1 MSSSP
6 SHERSD
12 SDHGSSNRR
21 IDRHDKTVRAIFDD
35 WARSGQA
42 DGMERRHKRLAARML
57 ERIEIPP
64 DARLLD
70 IGCGYGWIAKM
81 LSTRVPDGAI
91 VGIDPSHEMIWK
103 ARSACDGLANTLF
116 APASAEEIPWA
127 EDYFTQILS
136 IESAYYW
143 TDVPSALREIY
154 RVTSYGGAVHI
165 LINYYEGNPFSEGWD
180 REMGVPLTRLSADEW
195 VELFSKAS
203 FQDVSAERIPDDS
216 PIPAGKPP
224 DELERRVGLQRIG
237 ALHVSGRKPSLPDSP
252 PRHAPTTPDPFRILR

>member
-1 MSSSP
+1 MSSS
-6 SHERSD
+6 SSRERPESG
-12 SDHGSSNRR
+12 HALPNRQVE
-21 IDRHDKTVRAIFDD
+21 RHDEAVREIFDD

-57 ERIEIPP
+57 ERIEIPL

-81 LSTRVPDGAI
+81 LSNRVPDGAI

-103 ARSACDGLANTLF
+103 ARDACDGLASTLF
-116 APASAEEIPWA
+116 APGSAEEIPWA
-127 EDYFTQILS
+127 EDYFTHILS

-154 RVTSYGGAVHI
+154 RVAAYGGSVHI
-165 LINYYEGNPFSEGWD
+165 LINYYEGNPYSEGWD

-203 FQDVSAERIPDDS
+203 FEDVGAEKIPDDS
-216 PIPAGKPP
+216 PIPDGKPS

-237 ALHVSGRKPSLPDSP
+237 ALHVSGRKPSLPATAPLRP
-252 PRHAPTTPDPFRILR
+252 PTAPDPFRILR